1 MCTALGIHSKSFE
14 KPFLEC
20 ISEFDATEG
29 VKYIQQSDI
38 LDYLKHVESR
48 LQEHERCT

>member
-1 MCTALGIHSKSFE
+1 MCSALGIYSKSFE

-29 VKYIQQSDI
+29 VKYIQQYDI
-38 LDYLKHVESR
+38 LD
-48 LQEHERCT
+48 